1 MKKLLAYFVF
11 IFNCLLFSHNA
22 NAVLPLTVAGN
33 DIWSLAPLVEKVSPA
48 VVNISISGPEDD
60 ADLPGIFRFFSDQE
74 IDDIPEEQFV
84 GIGSGVIIDSSQ
96 GYIITNY
103 HVIEGANKIRVSL
116 KTGQEFEAQLVGQD
130 IQSDI
135 ALLQVKTNKKL
146 TQIEFANSDQLR
158 VGDFVIAIGNPF
170 GLGQTVTSG
179 IISALGRSG
188 LNLENL
194 ENFIQTDAAIN
205 SGNSGGALVN
215 LKGELIGINT
225 ALLGPNGG
233 NIGIGF
239 AIPSNMV
246 KNLLQQL
253 LEFGEIRRGV
263 LGIRGGELTPQL
275 TRTFELDSQH
285 GAFIYQVNPA
295 SAAEE
300 AGLKAGDVIV
310 SLNGQGIKSFSAL
323 RAKIGTLSV
332 NKKIE
337 LGVIRDGKP
346 LNLNA
351 VLKDTQQKNQQPAS
365 KVYHPLLTGSTLSNI
380 DSPNGDKGVLVEKVA
395 RGSVSENFGLEANDI
410 IIGVDRTRINNL
422 NELTKLMNDSPE
434 IVSLKVQRDKKR
446 LYLILN

>member
-1 MKKLLAYFVF
+1 MQSIIKELLLFKGNLNVKKLLTVFVF
-11 IFNCLLFSHNA
+11 TCNCLLFSSNTL
-22 NAVLPLTVAGN
+22 AVLPLTVAGS
-33 DIWSLAPLVEKVSPA
+33 DILSLAPLVEKVSPA
-48 VVNISISGPEDD
+48 VVNIAISGSNAEEKG
-60 ADLPGIFRFFSDQE
+60 LPNLFRFFSD
-74 IDDIPEEQFV
+74 DDITETPEHQFI

-96 GYIITNY
+96 GYIITNS
-103 HVIEGANKIRVSL
+103 HVIEGASKIKISL
-116 KTGQEFEAQLVGQD
+116 KSGQEFDAQLVGQD
-130 IQSDI
+130 KQSDI
-135 ALLQVKTNKKL
+135 ALLQIKTNKKL
-146 TQIEFANSDQLR
+146 TQIAFANSDQLR

-246 KNLLQQL
+246 KNLVQQL

-263 LGIRGGELTPQL
+263 LGIRGGELTPEL
-275 TRTFELDSQH
+275 TKTFALESQH
-285 GAFIYQVNPA
+285 GAFIYQVNPH

-310 SLNGQGIKSFSAL
+310 SLNGQRIKSFSAL

-332 NKKIE
+332 DKKIK
-337 LGVIRDGKP
+337 LGVIRDGKA
-346 LNLNA
+346 LSISA
-351 VLKDTQQKNQQPAS
+351 VLKEYQHKESN
-365 KVYHPLLTGSTLSNI
+365 HPGEYSI
-380 DSPNGDKGVLVEKVA
+380 
-395 RGSVSENFGLEANDI
+395 
-410 IIGVDRTRINNL
+410 
-422 NELTKLMNDSPE
+422 
-434 IVSLKVQRDKKR
+434 
-446 LYLILN
+446 LY